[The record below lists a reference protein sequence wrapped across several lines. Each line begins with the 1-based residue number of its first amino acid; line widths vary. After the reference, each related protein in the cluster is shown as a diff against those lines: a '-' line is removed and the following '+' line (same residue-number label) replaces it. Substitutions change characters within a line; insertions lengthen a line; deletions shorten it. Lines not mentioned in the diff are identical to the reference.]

1 VARRLLYDKPGVD
14 ALIARQSGLITRA
27 QALAC
32 GLTEEAIRSRIR
44 IDGRWQVLLPGV
56 YATFTGDATPAHLEV
71 AALLYAGPGS
81 VITGQAAMAA
91 HGIKTLGRTVVD
103 LLIPAT
109 CKRRD
114 HGSVHVLRTWRMPK
128 IVYNVGEP
136 RYVPPARAVADAAR
150 LLRDI
155 RDVRSV
161 LAAGVQWRRVS
172 VAELATELEQGPTSG
187 SARFRA
193 ALLEIADGIRSSAEA
208 DLRKLIKRSGLPDP
222 LYNPRLFVGEE
233 FIAKPDAWWPEAC
246 VAVEVDSR
254 EWHLSPADWER
265 TMARHSRMS
274 ALGIIVLHYP
284 PRRLRA
290 EPRVVVA
297 EISAALEVGRRRPRL
312 PIRAVSAA

>member
-1 VARRLLYDKPGVD
+1 MARRLLYDKRGVD

-56 YATFTGDATPAHLEV
+56 YATFTGDATLAQTEV
-71 AALLYAGPGS
+71 AALLYAGPSS

-114 HGSVHVLRTWRMPK
+114 HSFVHVLRTWRMPN
-128 IVYNVGEP
+128 IVYNVGVL

-155 RDVRSV
+155 GDVRSV
-161 LAAGVQWRRVS
+161 LAAAVQWQRVS
-172 VAELATELEQGPTSG
+172 VAALAAELEQGPTSG
-187 SARFRA
+187 SATFRA
-193 ALLEIADGIRSSAEA
+193 ALLEVADGIRSSAEA
-208 DLRKLIKRSGLPDP
+208 DLRKLIKRS
-222 LYNPRLFVGEE
+222 
-233 FIAKPDAWWPEAC
+233 AC
-246 VAVEVDSR
+246 PARSTTRGFSWARSSSR
-254 EWHLSPADWER
+254 
-265 TMARHSRMS
+265 SRMR
-274 ALGIIVLHYP
+274 G
-284 PRRLRA
+284 
-290 EPRVVVA
+290 
-297 EISAALEVGRRRPRL
+297 GRTL
-312 PIRAVSAA
+312 A